1 METKGKNERDLNYI
15 EEQKIRHA
23 ELLFQELNKDSNI
36 EVKFETQFKAE
47 DITEI
52 IRRHL

>member
-1 METKGKNERDLNYI
+1 METKGKDEKDLSDI

-23 ELLFQELNKDSNI
+23 EMLFQELNKNSNI
-36 EVKFETQFKAE
+36 EVKFETQFKTE